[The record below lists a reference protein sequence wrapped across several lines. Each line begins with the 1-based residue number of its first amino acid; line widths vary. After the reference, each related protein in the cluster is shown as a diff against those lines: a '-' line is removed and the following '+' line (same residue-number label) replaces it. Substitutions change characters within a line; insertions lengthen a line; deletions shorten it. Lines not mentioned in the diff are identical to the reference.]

1 MPNIRKY
8 DSFQIKAFLYGCQ
21 EHIDRVWRTE
31 TGCVMLKP
39 AKDANNKRVDA
50 LARHLV
56 AEDLVFE
63 HPDTMRFRLTESG
76 QRRLDELQ
84 NRSAAVS

>member
-8 DSFQIKAFLYGCQ
+8 DSFQIRAFLYGCQ

-50 LARHLV
+50 LARVLV
-56 AEDLVFE
+56 DEGLVREDAQTL
-63 HPDTMRFRLTESG
+63 RFRLTDAG
-76 QRRLDELQ
+76 RQRLEKLQ
-84 NRSAAVS
+84 NRSAALS